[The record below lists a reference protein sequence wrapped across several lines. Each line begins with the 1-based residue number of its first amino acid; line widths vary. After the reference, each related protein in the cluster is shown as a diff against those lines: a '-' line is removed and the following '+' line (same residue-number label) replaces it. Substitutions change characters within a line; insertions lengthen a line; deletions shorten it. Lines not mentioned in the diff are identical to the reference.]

1 MAPVLQ
7 SASDPAP
14 SAPREFGAGISRGQW
29 IRMAVSGV
37 LALGAEAMV
46 FAGAPEASWPIILAC
61 LAAIGLGGVETLKK
75 GWIALKTR
83 SLNMNLLM
91 TVAVIGAALI
101 GQWPEAA
108 VVIWLFGIAEMI
120 EALSL
125 DRARNA
131 IRKLMDL
138 APENA
143 LVRQPDGQWRE
154 VDRKS
159 TRLNSSHANI
169 SYAVF
174 CLKKKKMRNKDK

>member
-1 MAPVLQ
+1 
-7 SASDPAP
+7 
-14 SAPREFGAGISRGQW
+14 
-29 IRMAVSGV
+29 
-37 LALGAEAMV
+37 
-46 FAGAPEASWPIILAC
+46 
-61 LAAIGLGGVETLKK
+61 
-75 GWIALKTR
+75 
-83 SLNMNLLM
+83 MNLLM

-154 VDRKS
+154 VKADSVPSAALYGCVRANASHWMVKS
-159 TRLNSSHANI
+159 SRANH
-169 SYAVF
+169 
-174 CLKKKKMRNKDK
+174 R

>member
-1 MAPVLQ
+1 
-7 SASDPAP
+7 
-14 SAPREFGAGISRGQW
+14 
-29 IRMAVSGV
+29 
-37 LALGAEAMV
+37 
-46 FAGAPEASWPIILAC
+46 
-61 LAAIGLGGVETLKK
+61 
-75 GWIALKTR
+75 
-83 SLNMNLLM
+83 MNLLM

-154 VDRKS
+154 VKADTVPLGSVVRVRPGERIDRKS
-159 TRLNSSHANI
+159 TRLNSSHLVI

-174 CLKKKKMRNKDK
+174 CLKKKKRQINRYPIAPCTSTHPRRYTYSLSSNDDHICW

>member
-1 MAPVLQ
+1 M
-7 SASDPAP
+7 
-14 SAPREFGAGISRGQW
+14 
-29 IRMAVSGV
+29 
-37 LALGAEAMV
+37 
-46 FAGAPEASWPIILAC
+46 
-61 LAAIGLGGVETLKK
+61 ETLKK

-138 APENA
+138 APESA

-154 VDRKS
+154 VKADTVALGSVVRVRPGSASRWTAKS
-159 TRLNSSHANI
+159 SQASRQ
-169 SYAVF
+169 
-174 CLKKKKMRNKDK
+174 